1 MSRDH
6 ARMTR
11 HALSDTNLEINCIIA
26 EICQVRVPLYLYY
39 EFVGAYTL
47 EKAADTRLPSR
58 PTRGNGRSKNQADMN
73 DLFEELETDGDG
85 EAELNTEP
93 ATEHRSLSLFMF

>member
-1 MSRDH
+1 M
-6 ARMTR
+6 
-11 HALSDTNLEINCIIA
+11 
-26 EICQVRVPLYLYY
+26 PK
-39 EFVGAYTL
+39 
-47 EKAADTRLPSR
+47 KAADTRLPSR

-93 ATEHRSLSLFMF
+93 ATEHRKRQAQKSEAGSSAFQRRKITIYTAARKKSREILLAGTTYM